1 MASRAAGFYFSKE
14 VEGCG
19 GRILVMKLT
28 DFKPWK
34 TYLVNIKL
42 DKSNV
47 VHRSLLTTEGYK
59 IDGEWFIPDE
69 VEIYNPTYEKIITK
83 RWQDIHWFEIVQE
96 IEMETELFL

>member
-1 MASRAAGFYFSKE
+1 MATKAAGFYFVKE

-19 GRILVMKLT
+19 GRTLAMKLT

-42 DKSNV
+42 ERTNV
-47 VHRSLLTTEGYK
+47 VHRSLLTTEGFK
-59 IDGEWFIPDE
+59 MDGEWFVSDE
-69 VEIYNPTYEKIITK
+69 VEIYNPTYENAIKK

-96 IEMETELFL
+96 IEMETDLYL